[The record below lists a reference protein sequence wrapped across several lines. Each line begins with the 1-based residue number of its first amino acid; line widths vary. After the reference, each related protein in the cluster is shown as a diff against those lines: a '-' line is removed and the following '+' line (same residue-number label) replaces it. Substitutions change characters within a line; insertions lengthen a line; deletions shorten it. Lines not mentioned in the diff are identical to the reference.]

1 MRKVVDIS
9 INMIY
14 ILKYQ
19 KYRNAKGEITMLEID
34 ANKMKRVIEK
44 SGLKQKYVS
53 ERIGMTETQFSLA
66 ISGKRRFE
74 AGEYANVCKVLGV
87 PMNEFLKV
95 KVT

>member
-1 MRKVVDIS
+1 
-9 INMIY
+9 
-14 ILKYQ
+14 
-19 KYRNAKGEITMLEID
+19 MLEID

-66 ISGKRRFE
+66 ISGN
-74 AGEYANVCKVLGV
+74 ANVCKVLGV

>member
-1 MRKVVDIS
+1 
-9 INMIY
+9 
-14 ILKYQ
+14 
-19 KYRNAKGEITMLEID
+19 MLEID

-74 AGEYANVCKVLGV
+74 AGEYANVFKVLGV